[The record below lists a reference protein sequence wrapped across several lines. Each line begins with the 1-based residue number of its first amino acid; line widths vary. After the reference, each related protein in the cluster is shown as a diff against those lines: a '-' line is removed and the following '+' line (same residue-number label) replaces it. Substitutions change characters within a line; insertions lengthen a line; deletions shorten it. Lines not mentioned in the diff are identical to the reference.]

1 MDEDDDNFIPPQPRL
16 VRQNAVAPQYTANQ
30 LEDDRIWREEEERN
44 SRNIQN
50 VLSDIVSERERNAR
64 NPQNVLSELARHPQN
79 RNSGG
84 RITRTRKNRRT
95 RARKN
100 RRTKTRARK
109 NRRTKTRT

>member
-64 NPQNVLSELARHPQN
+64 NPQNVLSDFARHPQN

-84 RITRTRKNRRT
+84 RITRARKNRKTRTRKNRRT

-100 RRTKTRARK
+100 RRTRAR
-109 NRRTKTRT
+109 T